1 MSRYQI
7 YIKSFKRLTGMS
19 AVSSDEF
26 REIKLNAKKVRF
38 INSPIEYVAKDFLK
52 FRIKYS

>member
-1 MSRYQI
+1 
-7 YIKSFKRLTGMS
+7 MS